1 MEISL
6 DRYWTA
12 FGRLAAVFS
21 GALIVLL
28 GLLADV
34 PLLNACG
41 RGFAAYLAVRVLT
54 RIGAWAI
61 AWSGSIAP
69 PAPVVEQAQEVN
81 GG

>member
-6 DRYWTA
+6 DRYWMA

-34 PLLNACG
+34 PLLHACG
-41 RGFAAYLAVRVLT
+41 RGAVVFFAVRLLT
-54 RIGAWAI
+54 RFGTWAI
-61 AWSGSIAP
+61 AMTASIRPAV
-69 PAPVVEQAQEVN
+69 APVQPERAKN
-81 GG
+81 A

>member
-1 MEISL
+1 VEVSL

-21 GALIVLL
+21 GALVVLL

-34 PLLNACG
+34 PLLTACG
-41 RGFAAYLAVRVLT
+41 RGFAAYVAVRVLT

-69 PAPVVEQAQEVN
+69 PAPTAEQAQEVT